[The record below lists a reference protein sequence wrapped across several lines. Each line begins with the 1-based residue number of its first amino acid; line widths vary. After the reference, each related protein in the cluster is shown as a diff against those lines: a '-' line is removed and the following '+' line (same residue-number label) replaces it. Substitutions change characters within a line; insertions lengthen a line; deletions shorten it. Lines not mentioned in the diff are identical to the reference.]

1 MPITSQPAN
10 YQRPT
15 NYDDNEVE
23 ACCCTGCNI
32 CEWTTEVT
40 KFFCIDIPLCIW
52 ELTGWVFCCYCCCLC
67 RPRRRKRK
75 RRENYNNND
84 CYDDYEYYDDYESS
98 CLICCEGDGG
108 SDDGGC
114 IGDDC
119 CFGDGGS
126 SDDCCF

>member
-1 MPITSQPAN
+1 MPITNQPAT

-23 ACCCTGCNI
+23 ACCCTDCNI
-32 CEWTTEVT
+32 CEWTTDVT

-52 ELTGWVFCCYCCCLC
+52 ELTGWVVCCYCCCLC
-67 RPRRRKRK
+67 RPKRRRRKRRK
-75 RRENYNNND
+75 NYYD
-84 CYDDYEYYDDYESS
+84 DTSSYSYDDYENS

-108 SDDGGC
+108 SHDDGG
-114 IGDDC
+114 

-126 SDDCCF
+126 VGGGSFSD

>member
-10 YQRPT
+10 YQRPA

-23 ACCCTGCNI
+23 ACCCNGCNL

-52 ELTGWVFCCYCCCLC
+52 ELTGWVCCCYCCCLC
-67 RPRRRKRK
+67 RPRRRRRK
-75 RRENYNNND
+75 RRKYRND
-84 CYDDYEYYDDYESS
+84 NDYDSYESYDDYESS
-98 CLICCEGDGG
+98 CFCCDGGGG

-114 IGDDC
+114 
-119 CFGDGGS
+119 FGDGGS
-126 SDDCCF
+126 DSGGSFGGSD